1 MNVKGRLRSFVGLL
15 GLAVLA
21 ATSIK
26 AQDQNPPSKM
36 RKPRTP

>member
-1 MNVKGRLRSFVGLL
+1 MNVKGRLRSFVALL

-21 ATSIK
+21 ATPVHG
-26 AQDQNPPSKM
+26 AGPEPSPM